1 MAPRDKGS
9 LDRGSLS
16 SEIEIKVLQLFP
28 MVLENSDISRY
39 DYDNFLYLLDILVCL
54 YNIFD

>member
-16 SEIEIKVLQLFP
+16 SEIEIIVLQLFP

-39 DYDNFLYLLDILVCL
+39 EYDNF
-54 YNIFD
+54 F